1 MRECKDC
8 RGEILSGKM
17 MECASCG
24 ATFCKDCSTKTKNIC
39 PYCYGNLEF
48 KG

>member
-8 RGEILSGKM
+8 RAEIGDKKL
-17 MECASCG
+17 MECESCG
-24 ATFCKDCSTKTKNIC
+24 ATFCKDCAIKNKNIC
-39 PYCYGNLEF
+39 LYCYSNLSF